1 MGGGEE
7 EVGVDDA
14 DTEFAEG
21 LVGVEVVDGVGGD
34 LNAGRLPELHNVGG
48 DPVVPHG
55 DELDA
60 GGGGEVQ
67 DVFWGPVGV
76 IIEGKNDGAPGVDGH
91 NPAQHGGVVD
101 LDDETV
107 K

>member
-34 LNAGRLPELHNVGG
+34 LNAGGLPELHNVGG

-60 GGGGEVQ
+60 GGGGEV
-67 DVFWGPVGV
+67 
-76 IIEGKNDGAPGVDGH
+76 
-91 NPAQHGGVVD
+91 
-101 LDDETV
+101 
-107 K
+107 